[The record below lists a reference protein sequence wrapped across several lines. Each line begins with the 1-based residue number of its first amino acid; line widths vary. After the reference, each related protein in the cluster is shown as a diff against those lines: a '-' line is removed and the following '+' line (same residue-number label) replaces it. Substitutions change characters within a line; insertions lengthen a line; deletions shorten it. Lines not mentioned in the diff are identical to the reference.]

1 MATKAFKVK
10 LITPETEL
18 RFGNYLT
25 LKDEGSV
32 KELRSICNVQ
42 LLCWND
48 EEGETPEV
56 VDGCVMRDL
65 SSSWVLTHSPGVIH
79 TDGSMTVQLIEET
92 VTYQHCGYIVDLE
105 EFIRWVA
112 DCEGNVLVTLDNRT
126 KKEADNASESN

>member
-10 LITPETEL
+10 LIIPETEL

-32 KELRSICNVQ
+32 KELRSICNLQ

-48 EEGETPEV
+48 EEGETSEV

-65 SSSWVLTHSPGVIH
+65 SSSWILTHSPAIIH
-79 TDGSMTVQLIEET
+79 TDGSATVKMIEET

-105 EFIRWVA
+105 EFVRWVA
-112 DCEGNVLVTLDNRT
+112 DCEGNVLVEIDYRT
-126 KKEADNASESN
+126 KKEDDNASESN